1 MNELILDKQGANFF
15 GFERIN
21 SEGKHHFDLF
31 GIKGNG
37 DLWLTTKALFF
48 NQWLTQK
55 EYRIPIDKITKVEIK
70 AWHNFKMKFPNKV
83 LRIYFNE
90 DDDIKIFG
98 VSIGGNLSITKGW
111 EDEAYLWKEKIESL
125 LKK

>member
-1 MNELILDKQGANFF
+1 MNELILKKQGANFF
-15 GFERIN
+15 GFEKVSSN
-21 SEGKHHFDLF
+21 GKHQFDLL
-31 GIKGNG
+31 GLKGNG
-37 DLWLTTKALFF
+37 ELQLTTKAIFF
-48 NQWLTQK
+48 NPWLTQR

-70 AWHNFKMKFPNKV
+70 SWHNLKMKFPNKV
-83 LRIYFNE
+83 LRISFKE

-98 VSIGGNLSITKGW
+98 VAVGGNLSITKGW